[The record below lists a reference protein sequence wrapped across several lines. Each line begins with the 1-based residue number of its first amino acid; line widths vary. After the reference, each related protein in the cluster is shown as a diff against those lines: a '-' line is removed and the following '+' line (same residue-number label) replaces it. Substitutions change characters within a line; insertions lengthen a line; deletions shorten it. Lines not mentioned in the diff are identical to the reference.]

1 MFIRRSWR
9 LAFIGMRNMGCGYL
23 LVVAEL
29 VHNSLGSHLCV
40 QLHQVGSLNMLMLGI
55 LIPCRY
61 HK

>member
-1 MFIRRSWR
+1 
-9 LAFIGMRNMGCGYL
+9 MGCGYL

-61 HK
+61 HKWSLTWLFKELYI